1 MTLKNH
7 QTLPI
12 LIILTVA
19 FFLSSCAGG
28 PDAETRVKAE
38 NEMRTYER
46 FKSDHTLNDKGDLE
60 KTGIYYDGRFF
71 YVVISLTDSGT
82 DRYPEWACDKFLITL
97 YGYRAVDQKMV
108 SDNEFYEL
116 ALKFKIDEIIE
127 GKYENIARV
136 MIKGKDV
143 EAFLENYKEDN

>member
-1 MTLKNH
+1 MTPKKH
-7 QTLPI
+7 RTLPI
-12 LIILTVA
+12 LIILTAA

-28 PDAETRVKAE
+28 PDAESRVKAE

-46 FKSDHTLNDKGDLE
+46 FKSDHTLNVKGDLE

-71 YVVISLTDSGT
+71 YIVISLTDSGT

-97 YGYRAVDQKMV
+97 YGYRALDQRMV

-116 ALKFKIDEIIE
+116 TLKFKIDEIIE

-136 MIKGKDV
+136 MIREKDV
-143 EAFLENYKEDN
+143 EAFLMSYKENN